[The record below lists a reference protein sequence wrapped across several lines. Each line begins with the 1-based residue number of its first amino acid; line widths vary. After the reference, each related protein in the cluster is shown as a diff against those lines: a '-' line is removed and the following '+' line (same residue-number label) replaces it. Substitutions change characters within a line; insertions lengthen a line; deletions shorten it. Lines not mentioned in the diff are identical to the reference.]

1 MAGAKK
7 GGEGRGGEI
16 EESVKWE
23 REKRAFPFPRL
34 PNSLSLFP
42 PFPSPLDACHVGQRG
57 CAHSRLGF
65 WWPFLLV
72 VYCLY
77 RHFVTD
83 YLLTSVRKFGNNI
96 LQLLIFVIPGE
107 KWTKEL
113 KASGGKTWLVES
125 YVHFMKREGAKNVL
139 QYGIYKVRV
148 FYFRV
153 SVSKTRKWLVDN
165 YHQPW
170 SPCFPSHLKGEFNL
184 RI

>member
-1 MAGAKK
+1 MGKNYLQNIQGILTKFSKMLNAPNKFSLHGRRKK
-7 GGEGRGGEI
+7 REGRGGEI

-34 PNSLSLFP
+34 PISLSLFP

-96 LQLLIFVIPGE
+96 LQVLIFVIPGE

-139 QYGIYKVRV
+139 QYGI
-148 FYFRV
+148 
-153 SVSKTRKWLVDN
+153 
-165 YHQPW
+165 
-170 SPCFPSHLKGEFNL
+170 
-184 RI
+184 